1 MKHTTSSKPIA
12 IDSVPLLIESAPKDA
27 PTVLSSAI
35 VTGTGK
41 APALKTIAMSS
52 ASSIESNP
60 SITVPPPKI

>member
-1 MKHTTSSKPIA
+1 MKHTTRRRPTA
-12 IDSVPLLIESAPKDA
+12 IDSVPLLIESAPKEA

-41 APALKTIAMSS
+41 APALKTIAISS
-52 ASSIESNP
+52 AYSIESNP